1 MAVKK
6 QSFEQA
12 MGRLEEI
19 VNQLERGDCDL
30 DQSLKL
36 FEEGAGLAGICSK
49 LLDQAEQK
57 VNLLVSADSGEEV
70 PFAGEDQ
77 T

>member
-6 QSFEQA
+6 QTFEQA

-19 VNQLERGDCDL
+19 VSKLEQGDCDL

-36 FEEGAGLAGICSK
+36 FEEGAKLAAQCEK
-49 LLDQAEQK
+49 QLDEAEQK
-57 VNLLVSADSGEEV
+57 VSLLLENGDEV
-70 PFAGEDQ
+70 PFAAGED
-77 T
+77 